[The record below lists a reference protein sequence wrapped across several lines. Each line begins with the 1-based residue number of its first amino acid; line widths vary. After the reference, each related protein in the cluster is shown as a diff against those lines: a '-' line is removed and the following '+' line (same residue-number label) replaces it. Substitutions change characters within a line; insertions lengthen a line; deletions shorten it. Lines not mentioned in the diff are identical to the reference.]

1 MVTGRGANVG
11 VCQTL
16 MARGVTA
23 FTPHAN
29 VKATTRENR
38 ASESVNRD
46 VNLEKANVPVRAPA
60 IAKAPVIAKTK
71 FSGYGNSASADCQ
84 PLAPPVHFA
93 FSSVKNDSSRA
104 DGTRDD

>member
-1 MVTGRGANVG
+1 MKVIVRGANVG
-11 VCQTL
+11 VRQTL

-23 FTPHAN
+23 FAPHAN

-38 ASESVNRD
+38 ESESVNRD

-60 IAKAPVIAKTK
+60 IAKDRFT
-71 FSGYGNSASADCQ
+71 GYGNSASADCQ

-93 FSSVKNDSSRA
+93 FSSVKKDSSRA